1 MFLGKLEDRV
11 HTGGNL
17 RLDVLLAV
25 SLYAHHYS
33 DILPLL
39 EPSSGQI
46 WIAVVVSLPIN
57 TWQQLYDKPRILV
70 AVEPGKN
77 HAVHAFSRS
86 IDLSIT

>member
-1 MFLGKLEDRV
+1 MLLGKLEDRV

-25 SLYAHHYS
+25 SLSPHHYS

-46 WIAVVVSLPIN
+46 WIDVVVSLLIN
-57 TWQQLYDKPRILV
+57 TSQQLYDKPRILV

-77 HAVHAFSRS
+77 HPVHAFSRS